1 MAGDLRL
8 KHCKAAEGCLVAR
21 SGGKAAAV
29 PVPGMGAVADVPAD
43 VMCGKGNRVRIRS
56 DVLEFNKMTELFNG
70 RSSVAG
76 KIPSG
81 LFNACFGLDGGS
93 WAQDA
98 SSTKCL
104 ALDGYFISL
113 LDLHLDCRPLALA
126 DRVVADVPAAWDPSA
141 IASFIERYGTH
152 IVVGVSI
159 GGQDVVYV
167 KQDKSSLLPES
178 EIKEHLEKLGD
189 QLFTGT
195 CPMPPSHSKSRDNK
209 TKQVPEAFNVFDAQ
223 LTQPRVEGMTSQVAC
238 KEGVT
243 VIYSKRGGDTAARSH
258 AEWLLTV
265 PAKPDAIGFKLVPL
279 TSLLKGVSGLGFLSH
294 AINLYL
300 RYKPPVEDLRYFL
313 DFQHHRSWAPVL
325 SDLPLALCSNRQ
337 GASQALHFSLVGS
350 KLHVNSNQVIIPNL
364 PVTGMR
370 LHLEGKKNNRLGLHL
385 QHLASTPTFIKGRRD
400 KPPIWRGSEAVSDE
414 PVQRR

>member
-1 MAGDLRL
+1 
-8 KHCKAAEGCLVAR
+8 
-21 SGGKAAAV
+21 
-29 PVPGMGAVADVPAD
+29 
-43 VMCGKGNRVRIRS
+43 MCGKGNRVRIRS
-56 DVLEFNKMTELFNG
+56 DVLEFN
-70 RSSVAG
+70 
-76 KIPSG
+76 
-81 LFNACFGLDGGS
+81 
-93 WAQDA
+93 
-98 SSTKCL
+98 KCL

-209 TKQVPEAFNVFDAQ
+209 TK
-223 LTQPRVEGMTSQVAC
+223 
-238 KEGVT
+238 
-243 VIYSKRGGDTAARSH
+243 
-258 AEWLLTV
+258 
-265 PAKPDAIGFKLVPL
+265 
-279 TSLLKGVSGLGFLSH
+279 
-294 AINLYL
+294 
-300 RYKPPVEDLRYFL
+300 
-313 DFQHHRSWAPVL
+313 
-325 SDLPLALCSNRQ
+325 
-337 GASQALHFSLVGS
+337 
-350 KLHVNSNQVIIPNL
+350 VIIPNL

-414 PVQRR
+414 PVLLALLKNEVMEIW